1 MSVLEFISSLLKS
14 LAWPL
19 FFILL
24 ILIFREQFKQIFN
37 AVISIKI
44 GGVEVQLAD
53 RLKAVRK
60 DSEIFS
66 FQPDMRLERIAEI
79 SPILAIKDAWDKFEL
94 IVQEKIRELNIERAG
109 RMQMNELFGL
119 LKMNRLISDD
129 EMGMLINLRSIRN
142 ALVHKP
148 SYNVSREEAV
158 NYAKLIHSIANKI
171 EDFKK

>member
-1 MSVLEFISSLLKS
+1 MSVLEFISSLVRS

-24 ILIFREQFKQIFN
+24 ILIFLKQLRQIFN
-37 AVISIKI
+37 AVKYFKI
-44 GGVEVQLAD
+44 GGVEVQIAD
-53 RLKAVRK
+53 RFKAVQK
-60 DSEIFS
+60 DSEALPL
-66 FQPDMRLERIAEI
+66 QPDARLERIAEI
-79 SPILAIKDAWDKFEL
+79 SPTLAIKDAWDKFEL

-109 RMQMNELFGL
+109 RMQINELFSL
-119 LKMNRLISDD
+119 LKINGLISDD
-129 EMGMLINLRSIRN
+129 EMGMLINLHSIRN

-148 SYNVSREEAV
+148 SYYVSGEEAV